1 MLIIHDKLNNIQ
13 FVNLFV
19 LWNEFLIKLI
29 DKVFENL

>member
-29 DKVFENL
+29 DKVSENL